1 MKGQFEIVKRNERD
15 ELGEGPIWSPTA
27 QAIYWVD
34 IMKPAVHRL
43 TLRDGAIRS
52 WTMPEMIGWVIE
64 RAHRPGFIAGFASGF
79 AEVTLDPLT
88 IKPIGDPEPELP
100 NNRMNDA
107 KVDAVGRIWAG
118 TMDTDAASAVG
129 SLYRLDPDH
138 RWHQMDQGYQVTN
151 GPTFSPD
158 GKFIYHTDS
167 YGRTIYRFELLPDG
181 TLSAKTSLI
190 TFTEEMGY
198 PDGMTTDIE
207 GCLWVTHFG
216 GGRVTR
222 YSPQGKVVRIA
233 PLPASQITSCVFAG
247 PDLDR
252 MFVTSAYC
260 GLTSE
265 AQAGEAQA
273 GALFEIDPGVR
284 GIAPMPFAG

>member
-1 MKGQFEIVKRNERD
+1 MKGQFEIVKRRGRD
-15 ELGEGPIWSPTA
+15 ELGEGPIWSPSE

-79 AEVTLDPLT
+79 AELTLDPLA

-118 TMDTDAASAVG
+118 TMDTDAASPVG

-138 RWHQMDQGYQVTN
+138 RWHRMDQGYQVTN

-158 GKFIYHTDS
+158 GKLLYHTDS
-167 YGRTIYRFELLPDG
+167 YGRTIYRFELRPDG
-181 TLSAKTSLI
+181 TLAEKKSLI

-222 YSPQGKVVRIA
+222 YSPQGKVVRIV
-233 PLPASQITSCVFAG
+233 PLPASQITSCVFGG

-260 GLTSE
+260 GLTDAALAS
-265 AQAGEAQA
+265 EAQA

-284 GIAPMPFAG
+284 GIAPVPFAG